1 MRSVIL
7 SLEKHGLLLKQDKV
21 LPSVVGLVTGES
33 LKGSWWSH
41 PEARKIF
48 AVLTDLEDHE
58 DVLLTKLIAGKDTL
72 VHRRLWPALVAV
84 GGAREAWQ
92 RDGLTPPSKRLL
104 ESVERAK
111 SGVVAAGAPARE
123 LALRLLVVSSE
134 RHSESGKHVRVL
146 ESWKDWAARKGVAP
160 LSSAR
165 EARRALEEAA
175 ASLGAAPSS
184 LPWAPRARREARS

>member
-1 MRSVIL
+1 MRSVIRA
-7 SLEKHGLLLKQDKV
+7 LEKHGLLLKQDKV

-48 AVLTDLEDHE
+48 AVLTELDDHE
-58 DVLLTKLIAGKDTL
+58 DVLFVKLIAGKDTL
-72 VHRRLWPALVAV
+72 AHRRLWPALVAV
-84 GGAREAWQ
+84 GASGEAWQ
-92 RDGLTPPSKRLL
+92 RDGLTLPAKRLL

-111 SGVVAAGAPARE
+111 SGVEAAGAPARE
-123 LALRLLVVSSE
+123 LALRLLAVSSE

-146 ESWKDWAARKGVAP
+146 ESWKGWAVRKGVVP

-165 EARRALEEAA
+165 EARGALDTAA
-175 ASLGAAPSS
+175 ASLGAALGS
-184 LPWAPRARREARS
+184 LPWTRS

>member
-1 MRSVIL
+1 MRSAIRA
-7 SLEKHGLLLKQDKV
+7 LEKHGLLLKQDKA

-41 PEARKIF
+41 PKARKIF
-48 AVLTDLEDHE
+48 AVLTDLDDHD

-84 GGAREAWQ
+84 GGSGAAWQ
-92 RDGLTPPSKRLL
+92 VNGLSLPGTRLL

-111 SGVVAAGAPARE
+111 SGVESAGAAARE
-123 LALRLLVVSSE
+123 LALRLLAVSSE

-146 ESWKDWAARKGVAP
+146 ESWKGWAARKGVAP
-160 LSSAR
+160 LSSVR

-175 ASLGAAPSS
+175 ASLGAALST
-184 LPWAPRARREARS
+184 LPWARS

>member
-1 MRSVIL
+1 VIRA
-7 SLEKHGLLLKQDKV
+7 LERHGLLLKQDKV

-48 AVLTDLEDHE
+48 AVMTDLDDDE

-84 GGAREAWQ
+84 GRSGEAWQ
-92 RDGLTPPSKRLL
+92 RNGLTLPAKRLM
-104 ESVERAK
+104 ESVERSK
-111 SGVVAAGAPARE
+111 SGVEAAGTPARE
-123 LALRLLVVSSE
+123 LALRLLAVSSE
-134 RHSESGKHVRVL
+134 RHSESGRHVRVL
-146 ESWKDWAARKGVAP
+146 ESWKSWAARKGVVP

-165 EARRALEEAA
+165 EGRRALEEAA

-184 LPWAPRARREARS
+184 LPWAPR